1 MKKACLLAFCFFL
14 ILAFV
19 CGCTDGAE
27 ESSAPVLSAESSAAS
42 VTESSADSAE
52 SESSAERS
60 DGESS
65 AVLSEASDESETAS
79 SEAVSGEESSKPT
92 ESSVKPEESSKPTE
106 SSEKP
111 EESSKPTES
120 SEKPEESSKPTES
133 SEEPEES
140 SKPTESSEESEESS
154 KPAENSKPAESSE
167 EPEES
172 SEEESSEEESS
183 EAPDESED
191 TSAESSEPIESSDET
206 SSETSSE
213 IPPENLLTYEDT
225 LTKDKLGNYSCGV
238 PYGYTWTVNYVND
251 VIVGEDVTI
260 CTTQAAYLACNPNWS
275 ITIYAE
281 KQSDGTYIALRDA
294 IAAPGSAAGAG
305 ITIGTDQIAIVI
317 HSAASRPGL
326 GYDNWKGKVVAMATK
341 AGDIFEIS
349 KDWTSVYAVIP
360 ETAVKDPEGDGE
372 VNGIGDAEFIPSGHL
387 LYNGAAY
394 SQAYYSETWGPQYA
408 DVYAD
413 YAAAFPGVG
422 IHVINHP
429 ASVIN
434 ITNPLVR
441 AMTND
446 QRAVLDRMEACI
458 YGNVNFVNL
467 GRIFE
472 EHRGE
477 YLYFKS
483 DYHWTQRGAYYA
495 YVEFAT
501 SMGWTP
507 TPLESFE
514 ERVVND
520 AFIGHTYDY
529 AQDERVLSFYDTVYA
544 YMPIKEHTYAVY
556 LKDMSLYKVYGN
568 CIQPSI
574 DTYSCFLTG
583 DQAFAVIN
591 VPENDQNK
599 TVVVIKESS
608 ANAFVPFLTEHY
620 GNIIVIDPRQVRPN
634 MKKIVAEYG
643 ADDIIFFA
651 TASTSNGSTYC
662 NYYREMLG

>member
-520 AFIGHTYDY
+520 AFIGHTY
-529 AQDERVLSFYDTVYA
+529 
-544 YMPIKEHTYAVY
+544 
-556 LKDMSLYKVYGN
+556 
-568 CIQPSI
+568 
-574 DTYSCFLTG
+574 
-583 DQAFAVIN
+583 
-591 VPENDQNK
+591 
-599 TVVVIKESS
+599 
-608 ANAFVPFLTEHY
+608 
-620 GNIIVIDPRQVRPN
+620 
-634 MKKIVAEYG
+634 
-643 ADDIIFFA
+643 
-651 TASTSNGSTYC
+651 
-662 NYYREMLG
+662 

>member
-27 ESSAPVLSAESSAAS
+27 ESSAPVSSAESSAAS
-42 VTESSADSAE
+42 VTESSSDSAE

-60 DGESS
+60 DGGSS
-65 AVLSEASDESETAS
+65 AVLSEASDESEAVS
-79 SEAVSGEESSKPT
+79 SEAVSG
-92 ESSVKPEESSKPTE
+92 EESSKPTE

-133 SEEPEES
+133 SEE
-140 SKPTESSEESEESS
+140 SEEGS

-167 EPEES
+167 ESEES

-191 TSAESSEPIESSDET
+191 TSAESSEPIESSDT
-206 SSETSSE
+206 MSSETSSE

-305 ITIGTDQIAIVI
+305 IIIGTDQIAIVI

-446 QRAVLDRMEACI
+446 QRAVLYRMEACI

-529 AQDERVLSFYDTVYA
+529 AQDERILSFYDTVYA

-620 GNIIVIDPRQVRPN
+620 GNIVIIDPRQVRPN